1 MTKGRIISISDLYA
15 LQDLSENEF
24 LRPAAR
30 FERGPDIKVH
40 DQNESNLGKEEPV
53 DQYDDAEQ
61 EEDARPADE
70 GG

>member
-1 MTKGRIISISDLYA
+1 MSISDPYA

-40 DQNESNLGKEEPV
+40 DLNESYLGKEEPV
-53 DQYDDAEQ
+53 DQYDAAE
-61 EEDARPADE
+61 
-70 GG
+70 